1 MRIGPNIP
9 DLQGITGSP
18 SAKTSSAANQE
29 NAVSGQASEAFPFP
43 EDMVSLGSLKTKALQ
58 TPEVREEKIVRLQQ
72 SVAAGQYRLDPAAIA
87 AAMQDAEAV

>member
-29 NAVSGQASEAFPFP
+29 NAVSGQASEAFP